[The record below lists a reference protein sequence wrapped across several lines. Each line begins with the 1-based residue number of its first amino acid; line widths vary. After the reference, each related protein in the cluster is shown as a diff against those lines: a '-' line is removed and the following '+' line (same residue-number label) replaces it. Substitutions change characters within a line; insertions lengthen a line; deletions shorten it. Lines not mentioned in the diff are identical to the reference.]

1 MERSR
6 EMVTKIAVQIT
17 PQGVLIP
24 HAAVQEWIEQGLEI
38 VKDEQRIIIQPRSAP
53 RTERERVLRILEES
67 GLLVKP
73 RWEPVTPPVSPEE
86 RAELAKKLSA
96 GRPLSEIIIEER
108 EERW

>member
-1 MERSR
+1 
-6 EMVTKIAVQIT
+6 MVTKIAVQIT

-38 VKDEQRIIIQPRSAP
+38 VKDEQRIVIQPRSAP

-73 RWEPVTPPVSPEE
+73 QWEPTSPPVSSTEL
-86 RAELAKKLSA
+86 AELAKKFSV
-96 GRPLSEIIIEER
+96 GRPLSEIVIEER